1 MNPRRWFTAEANRA
15 WLYRVLLAA
24 VPLLILSGAI
34 DASSAALWVALGASV
49 LGLGTAT
56 VNTSTKRQP
65 PEDEAG

>member
-1 MNPRRWFTAEANRA
+1 MNAPEWLTSERTRA
-15 WLYRVLLAA
+15 YLYRVLLAA

-56 VNTSTKRQP
+56 ANTSTKRQAP
-65 PEDEAG
+65 ADEAG

>member
-1 MNPRRWFTAEANRA
+1 MNAPEWLTSERTRA
-15 WLYRVLLAA
+15 YLYRVLLAA

>member
-1 MNPRRWFTAEANRA
+1 MKPREWFTAEANRA

-34 DASSAALWVALGASV
+34 DASSAALWVALAASV

-56 VNTSTKRQP
+56 ANTSTKRQP
-65 PEDEAG
+65 PTDEAG